1 MHGDDSKASGTPLS
15 PAIKDASMLEIGFA
29 TVSALTAEGMIWW
42 LVLAARLGILV
53 GAALHVALIAL
64 LCGWIRR
71 LARTQQDLRM
81 PLLLTA
87 TSAVL
92 GPIGPAGVLLTIGL
106 QHWFTRSALTFES
119 WYASLFPEET
129 SRSGLISGPPLPSS
143 DEETSGTIN
152 VVPFMDILS
161 FGTRQQKQSMIAL
174 MTSRFQ
180 PAFAPVLRKALN
192 DSNNAIRVQAATAT
206 TKVENN
212 FLERSMQ
219 LADAAKKN
227 PHSPAV
233 LLDLARHY
241 DAYAFAGILDEKRE
255 RENRDK
261 AIAAYR
267 GFLEL
272 KPEDLTVKAELGRL
286 LVRTGDFA
294 QAIALLHQAIEDRVS
309 SPQIVLWYMESLYS
323 LGRYEELCRLTPVY
337 QASIETDKELPVEVG
352 EALKLWA
359 SRHVLSAPGEVA
371 TV

>member
-1 MHGDDSKASGTPLS
+1 
-15 PAIKDASMLEIGFA
+15 MLEIGFV
-29 TVSALTAEGMIWW
+29 TLSALAAEGMVWW
-42 LVLAARLGILV
+42 LVLVARLEILA
-53 GAALHVALIAL
+53 GTALHIAVVALLA
-64 LCGWIRR
+64 GWIRR
-71 LARTQQDLRM
+71 LSRAQQDLRI
-81 PLLLTA
+81 PLLLVA

-106 QHWFTRSALTFES
+106 QRWFARSALTFES
-119 WYASLFPEET
+119 WYASLFPEEI
-129 SRSGLISGPPLPSS
+129 SRSDSMSGQLLDSG
-143 DEETSGTIN
+143 DGETSGTIN

-174 MTSRFQ
+174 ITSRFQ

-206 TKVENN
+206 TKIENN

-227 PHSPAV
+227 PRGPDV
-233 LLDLARHY
+233 LVDLARHY

-255 RENRDK
+255 RENRDQ

-267 GFLEL
+267 GYLEL
-272 KPEDLTVKAELGRL
+272 KPDDLAGKAELGRL
-286 LVRTGDFA
+286 LARKGDYA

-309 SPQIVLWYMESLYS
+309 SPQIVLWYMESLYN
-323 LGRYEELCRLTPVY
+323 LGRYEELCRLTPNY
-337 QASIETDKELPVEVG
+337 QESFETDKELPVEVG

-359 SRHVLSAPGEVA
+359 LRHTLSAPGEAAAV
-371 TV
+371 